1 MLVRFTVFNI
11 LELYSELYSLEMIH
25 WDDPL
30 QREIIY
36 SVWLEPVI
44 GRMAIQESPGGPGS
58 EFIKQLILDYL
69 VVIKLEPARL
79 ENPTQN

>member
-1 MLVRFTVFNI
+1 
-11 LELYSELYSLEMIH
+11 MIH
-25 WDDPL
+25 YRE
-30 QREIIY
+30 REIIY
-36 SVWLEPVI
+36 SVWLEPLI

-79 ENPTQN
+79 KNPTQI